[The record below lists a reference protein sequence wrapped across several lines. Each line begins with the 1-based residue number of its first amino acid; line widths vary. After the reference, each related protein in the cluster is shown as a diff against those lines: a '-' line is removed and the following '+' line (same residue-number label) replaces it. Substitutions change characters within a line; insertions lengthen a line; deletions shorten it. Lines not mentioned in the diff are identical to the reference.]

1 MTYKF
6 RVDYT
11 SDFKREFK
19 KIKKQG
25 KDLNKIK
32 FVIEQLAC
40 GKTLGLQYRDHKLN
54 DNRKFKNC
62 RECHID
68 PDWLLIYRIDNKE
81 LILLLIDTGSHSNL
95 FC

>member
-40 GKTLGLQYRDHKLN
+40 GKTLGL
-54 DNRKFKNC
+54 
-62 RECHID
+62 
-68 PDWLLIYRIDNKE
+68 
-81 LILLLIDTGSHSNL
+81 
-95 FC
+95 